1 MYGIY
6 INEDEIPFAKL
17 IAEGKKQLETRTRD
31 MLGKLVGER
40 VALVST
46 SKNRMPMIVGL
57 ATITAKQF
65 VPDYLL
71 DTQDARGLTYIPKG
85 SKYDKY
91 SYNKKAQC
99 YGKWCYVMRWPE
111 TFNPIPLTDN
121 ITRHGRSYCE
131 LPGYYKI
138 KEAKA

>member
-1 MYGIY
+1 MFGIY
-6 INEDEIPFAKL
+6 INEDEIPFAVL
-17 IAEGKKQLETRTRD
+17 IGEGKKQVETRTRD

-40 VALVST
+40 VALIST
-46 SKNRMPMIVGL
+46 SKNRMPLIVGH

-71 DTQDARGLTYIPKG
+71 DTQEGRDITRIPKG
-85 SKYDKY
+85 SKYDTY
-91 SYNKKAQC
+91 SFNKKAQC

-111 TFNPIPLTDN
+111 LCKPQALPEN

-131 LPGYYKI
+131 IP
-138 KEAKA
+138 EED